1 MASCT
6 GNYYTAAFANTMGL
20 KRSAALLS
28 REFHYGPDPSND
40 IEPDPHTGKGTSP
53 PESKFKEL
61 GPSKHRYT
69 LLEKDEL

>member
-1 MASCT
+1 MLS
-6 GNYYTAAFANTMGL
+6 
-20 KRSAALLS
+20 LLRS
-28 REFHYGPDPSND
+28 REFHYGPDPTNE
-40 IEPDPHTGKGTSP
+40 IAPDAHSGKGTSP